1 MWTTRGRYLRASFR
15 NPSTT
20 SEYTANS
27 VFLSDYFISSHA
39 FPISRAVLAYFEIHR
54 QVSQQK
60 RRLSWRATKAALLIT
75 LYHSEPIFQLP
86 FQILTL
92 LQDLDELMTTWRTR
106 HGRLPDAFRIFCLL

>member
-1 MWTTRGRYLRASFR
+1 MILILLDFACARLC
-15 NPSTT
+15 
-20 SEYTANS
+20 
-27 VFLSDYFISSHA
+27 
-39 FPISRAVLAYFEIHR
+39 R

-106 HGRLPDAFRIFCLL
+106 HGTQHACLHVLPLSCVWR